1 MATDSKEAKLT
12 LHIAKADG
20 EANVDE
26 LDQLTHTLMRYL
38 EGMDVESVT
47 LLHEQDYLPGAK
59 GDMFTVGGLLVSILP
74 TALPKVMEFLQSWVL
89 QNVGHTIRAKVQ
101 RGDRSAE
108 IEYPAYMSPDE
119 LKNHLEVIKQMVEG

>member
-1 MATDSKEAKLT
+1 METDSKEAKLT

-38 EGMDVESVT
+38 EDMDVESVT
-47 LLHEQDYLPGAK
+47 LLHEQEHLPGAK
-59 GDMFTVGGLLVSILP
+59 GGLFIVGGMLVSILP
-74 TALPKVMEFLQSWVL
+74 TAFPKVMEFLQSWVS
-89 QNVGHTIRAKVQ
+89 QNIGHTIRAKVQ

-108 IEYPAYMSPDE
+108 IEYPSNMPPDE
-119 LKNHLEVIKQMVEG
+119 LKSHLEAIKQMIEG